1 MADDIDT
8 SHYNTGT
15 ATIASG
21 AVNVVG
27 QGTTWTSIRKGDMF
41 GTHVGDGIRILD
53 VVDDTHL
60 TLAYNWTGPSQTA
73 LAYEI
78 QRTPFDIGYLESLE
92 DLIDLLNSGN
102 LAAFAALV
110 GAPDFFPMFTGAGT
124 LTLVSRQELIAG
136 IEVDARVETLP
147 DRAAYDGQLAGFTV
161 TVNDIGDGRA
171 AFYFKKS
178 NASADWSTPAYL
190 TGPVGPPPV
199 ITAAVTPTAPGTT
212 PSVNTAPISGG
223 YNLEFLL
230 PLQRGAGF
238 QYEFATATGDANPGA
253 GNWRANNAA
262 FGSATQLFIS
272 KTTDVGADLTAYL
285 LALASSTTTNKGT
298 LVFQRLSD
306 GVTATW
312 TVAGVTD
319 ATGYVKVAVS
329 GYSGPSVFT
338 AADLAMLQFT
348 RTGDKGADGTGTGDV
363 VGPSGAINNR
373 MVEFDGTT
381 GKLIKDS
388 GVVVSAF
395 MKTVFDDADAAA
407 ARTTLGAIGGN
418 AGSTDNRLLRADG
431 TGGAT
436 LQGSAVT
443 LDDSGNLTGIAALT
457 SSGLMT
463 LNGGQIAFPATQV
476 PSSDANT
483 LDDYEEGTYTPT
495 YANIAVGNGV
505 VNTRYTKV
513 GRFVSVKYQITF
525 GTTSS
530 LNASAITIGLPFTG
544 VTMQVVGPT
553 LASDVGTAFRYGCA
567 FSSNG
572 TAVTFTHDGSPANWT
587 SSIPFSWTTNDVL
600 TFSYEYNTAT

>member
-1 MADDIDT
+1 MPVPTDIT
-8 SHYNTGT
+8 AGT
-15 ATIASG
+15 LTITNGST
-21 AVNVVG
+21 AV
-27 QGTTWTSIRKGDMF
+27 
-41 GTHVGDGIRILD
+41 
-53 VVDDTHL
+53 
-60 TLAYNWTGPSQTA
+60 
-73 LAYEI
+73 
-78 QRTPFDIGYLESLE
+78 
-92 DLIDLLNSGN
+92 
-102 LAAFAALV
+102 
-110 GAPDFFPMFTGAGT
+110 TGAGT
-124 LTLVSRQELIAG
+124 SWLASDLRQGDLILWIEGGDGFWQPILQSVDSNTALTLAEPWEGPTLAAARYRIRYQWDSSRVSAQSRQLIELLDNGNLLAFSALTGPGVPVFNGPHSIVIKPETDFING
-136 IEVDARVETLP
+136 VSFDVQVDTLP
-147 DRAAYDGQLAGFTV
+147 DRAAYDGQSAGFTV
-161 TVNDIGDGRA
+161 LVADVGDGRSA
-171 AFYFKKS
+171 VYSKNS
-178 NASADWSTPAYL
+178 NASADWSDPAYI
-190 TGPVGPPPV
+190 TGPVGPMPNIEAGTIATGLPGTSYIVTIDPITGGYEINFTIPAPPGFYWENVYNPANTYPLSSVVRYNGSSFIAVQAVPLATPPSGAFPPV
-199 ITAAVTPTAPGTT
+199 
-212 PSVNTAPISGG
+212 
-223 YNLEFLL
+223 
-230 PLQRGAGF
+230 
-238 QYEFATATGDANPGA
+238 D
-253 GNWRANNAA
+253 
-262 FGSATQLFIS
+262 
-272 KTTDVGADLTAYL
+272 TAYWEV
-285 LALASSTTTNKGT
+285 LAS
-298 LVFQRLSD
+298 
-306 GVTATW
+306 
-312 TVAGVTD
+312 
-319 ATGYVKVAVS
+319 
-329 GYSGPSVFT
+329 
-338 AADLAMLQFT
+338 
-348 RTGDKGADGTGTGDV
+348 KGADGTGTGDV
-363 VGPSGAINNR
+363 VGPSGAVNSR

-381 GKLIKDS
+381 GKLIKDG
-388 GVVVSAF
+388 GVAVSAF
-395 MKTVFDDADAAA
+395 MKTVFDDADAPT

-431 TGGAT
+431 AGGAT

-463 LNGGQIAFPATQV
+463 LNGGQIAFPATQI